1 MHNIVL
7 HTQIEPQ
14 VVIKL
19 DYHYL
24 CIKVLFMASLVAQMI
39 RNMPAMQETWTQ
51 SLGQKNSLEK
61 GMAIYT
67 SILACINPWTEEP
80 GELQAVGSQRVG
92 LSD

>member
-39 RNMPAMQETWTQ
+39 RNMPAMQET
-51 SLGQKNSLEK
+51 
-61 GMAIYT
+61 
-67 SILACINPWTEEP
+67 
-80 GELQAVGSQRVG
+80 
-92 LSD
+92 